1 MELIDYLRIAR
12 RRLLVLIL
20 VPVLAVGLASAY
32 VLMSPA
38 QYSAT
43 ASLSTTAFVGG
54 AFNQFTGPQAASQF
68 AAQFTASAT
77 GPPVLNQ
84 VSQST
89 QIPVKDLK
97 DGLTVS
103 QTGAS
108 SDMTLQ
114 FTWSKQGQILP
125 ALRAVNA
132 ATLDNMFGLQVQL
145 AQSQVKKAQVEVVAA
160 NKNLQ
165 QATAQYGPNDPIT
178 VYRTELSRV
187 AVNSLTTAQTAYQI
201 AQSQL
206 SAAQAADILYVS
218 SVTPVSR
225 VQALIR
231 TDIAVLAASIFLAV
245 ILVFMLELLASA
257 HRQSRE
263 ESASRMLRRWP
274 EPTE

>member
-12 RRLLVLIL
+12 RRLWVLIL
-20 VPVLAVGLASAY
+20 IPLLAVGLASAY
-32 VLMSPA
+32 LWMSPA

-77 GPPVLNQ
+77 DPRVLNK

-89 QIPVKDLK
+89 LIPVKDLK

-114 FTWSKQGQILP
+114 FTWSKQEQIPP

-145 AQSQVKKAQVEVVAA
+145 AQSQVKKAQAEVVAA
-160 NKNLQ
+160 NKSLQ

-178 VYRTELSRV
+178 VYRNELSRV
-187 AVNSLTTAQTAYQI
+187 AVNTLTTAQTAYQI

-218 SVTPVSR
+218 GVAPVSR

-245 ILVFMLELLASA
+245 ILVFMLELLAGA
-257 HRQSRE
+257 RRQSRE
-263 ESASRMLRRWP
+263 DSTGTLMRRWP